1 MFLDDGADLGV
12 DEQLEPGEG
21 ALDDGGDPLTDMEQD
36 PTPQNQAGYGV
47 RNQAIRQ
54 SYG

>member
-1 MFLDDGADLGV
+1 MFLDDGGDLGV

-21 ALDDGGDPLTDMEQD
+21 ALDDADNQLTDMEQD
-36 PTPQNQAGYGV
+36 PTPQNQAGYGG